1 MLRVTVELVPGGDT
15 TRAQRI
21 AQMTIAN
28 VSDLADISDYAF
40 RAHEEANDV
49 AGTPPRDTSGT
60 VRLHDRRQ
68 TVWSLVGKAAL
79 AAWANEAMTSS
90 T

>member
-1 MLRVTVELVPGGDT
+1 MLSVTVKLVPGGDEARSET
-15 TRAQRI
+15 I
-21 AQMTIAN
+21 AQMTITN
-28 VSDLADISDYAF
+28 ISNLADISDYEF
-40 RAHEEANDV
+40 RAHEHANPV